1 MDLVPETVEILDK
14 ERGARRQTLEEH
26 GATDEEIDFLCPEVG
41 DCERIELNAM
51 TSRQLIDFIEAKLK
65 EHGVEKLVP
74 DEATLITHAKR
85 LKEQAIAQRVL
96 ERLADYI
103 KRKADA
109 ATADLPEELAQMV
122 EEALADDPAKP
133 WDEALADLVA

>member
-1 MDLVPETVEILDK
+1 
-14 ERGARRQTLEEH
+14 
-26 GATDEEIDFLCPEVG
+26 
-41 DCERIELNAM
+41 
-51 TSRQLIDFIEAKLK
+51 LK

-122 EEALADDPAKP
+122 GEALADDPAKP